1 MSAINRL
8 ANLSIRNKI
17 IGAFVS
23 LLLVTAILG
32 FTATEKFAVM
42 NASVDELTSNYM
54 KSIGYLAEMRGAFLE
69 YRLALT
75 KGLLDKADA
84 DSALALDKSLA
95 DWAAALAAPEA
106 KYAPTAVT
114 AEEKAIY
121 AGYQAA
127 WKAYLETAEQALSF
141 WRAGK
146 LEEARDY
153 YAKQAV
159 PKAEQVDVM
168 LGKDIKFNVD
178 TGKKLG
184 EEAAADYH
192 SGRVMFLVLLAI
204 GVAIAGAA
212 GYLLV
217 KAIASPVQAMAAA
230 MRRLAAKDMAVE
242 LPARGRTDEVGQMAE
257 AVEVFKNAM
266 IESDRLVAA
275 EAAEQ
280 SAKQARASR
289 IDSLVCDFEAKVG
302 ELVGTVSSAATELEA
317 TAQSMS
323 VTADQTNQQ
332 AAAVAAAAQ
341 ETGAGVQTVAAAA
354 EELTASIG
362 EISRQVAQSAKMT
375 GKAAEDARR
384 TDTIVRAL
392 ADGAQKIGDVV
403 GLITNIAG
411 QTNLLA
417 LNATIEA
424 ARAGDAGKGFAV
436 VASEVKNLAQ
446 QTAKATEEIG
456 AQVSQIQG
464 ATREAVEA
472 IQGIAGL
479 IEKVSEIATT
489 IAAAVEE
496 QGSATAEIARN
507 VQQTATSTQQ
517 VTANIS
523 GLSQAAQDTG
533 SAAIQVLGAAG
544 ELSRQ
549 AERLAHEVGNFVSG
563 VRAAS

>member
-1 MSAINRL
+1 MSAISGL

-23 LLLVTAILG
+23 LLLVIAVLGSTAI
-32 FTATEKFAVM
+32 EKFAVM
-42 NASVDELTSNYM
+42 NTSVDELTTNYLIA
-54 KSIGYLAEMRGAFLE
+54 IGYLSDMRGAVLH
-69 YRLALT
+69 YHLALT
-75 KGLLDKADA
+75 KGLSDKAIA
-84 DSALALDKSLA
+84 DSVQVLDKSLA
-95 DWAAALAAPEA
+95 DWTTALATPEA
-106 KYAPTAVT
+106 KYAPTVVT
-114 AEEKAIY
+114 PEEKAIY
-121 AGYQAA
+121 SGYQVA
-127 WKAYLETAEQALSF
+127 WKAYLETAQEALSI

-153 YAKQAV
+153 YAKQGY
-159 PKAEQVDVM
+159 PKAEQVDAM
-168 LGKDIKFNVD
+168 LDKDIAFNVD
-178 TGKKLG
+178 TGRRLG
-184 EEAAADYH
+184 DQAAQDYH
-192 SGRVMFLVLLAI
+192 SGRLMVLVLLAI
-204 GVAIAGAA
+204 AVAIASGA

-217 KAIASPVQAMAAA
+217 KAIASPVQAMTAA
-230 MRRLAAKDMAVE
+230 MRRLATKDMAVE
-242 LPARGRTDEVGQMAE
+242 VPAGGRTDEVGQMAE
-257 AVEVFKNAM
+257 AVQVFKKAM
-266 IESDRLVAA
+266 IESDRLAAA

-280 SAKQARASR
+280 SVKQARASR
-289 IDSLVCDFEAKVG
+289 TEALVRDFEVRVG
-302 ELVGTVSSAATELEA
+302 ELVGAVSSAATELEA

-323 VTADQTNQQ
+323 MTAGQTNEQ
-332 AAAVAAAAQ
+332 AAAVAAAAE
-341 ETGAGVQTVAAAA
+341 ETGASVQTVAAAA

-403 GLITNIAG
+403 GLIANIAG

-456 AQVSQIQG
+456 AQISQIQG

-496 QGSATAEIARN
+496 QGAATAEIARN
-507 VQQTATSTQQ
+507 VQQTATSTQE
-517 VTANIS
+517 VTASIS

-533 SAAIQVLGAAG
+533 SAATQVLGAAG

-549 AERLAHEVGNFVSG
+549 AEGLGYEVGNFVSG